1 MSFTNFQKYIED
13 YFPGKPISVSND
25 IIPSIKN
32 MIKKSLFSVKRK
44 LNPDNRKYCFEI
56 FGYDFIIDADFNV
69 WLIEINTNPCLE
81 LSSQLLKQLI
91 PRMVDDAFKL
101 TLDIIFPPI
110 PQYYNIPRKTYP
122 VDNYD
127 IKENLWFL

>member
-25 IIPSIKN
+25 IIPYIKN